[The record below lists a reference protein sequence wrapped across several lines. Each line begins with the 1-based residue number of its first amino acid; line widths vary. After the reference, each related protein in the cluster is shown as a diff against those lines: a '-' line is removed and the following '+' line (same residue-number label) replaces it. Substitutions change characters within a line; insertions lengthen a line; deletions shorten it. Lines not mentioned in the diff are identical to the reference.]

1 MKEVQRGRL
10 HKEEEEEE
18 EEEEDREGNGIKE
31 KCRKRR

>member
-18 EEEEDREGNGIKE
+18 EEEEDREGNGIK
-31 KCRKRR
+31 KKWRKRR